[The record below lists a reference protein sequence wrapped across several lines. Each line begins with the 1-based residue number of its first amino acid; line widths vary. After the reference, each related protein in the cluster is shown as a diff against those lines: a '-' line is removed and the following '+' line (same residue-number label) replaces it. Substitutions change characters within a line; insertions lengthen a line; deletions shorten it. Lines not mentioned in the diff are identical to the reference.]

1 MTYYIRGSTLNPG
14 IDQNFEGQTAMLLNL
29 TAYYSV
35 WIHRKDLPASYSSE
49 LRRQEVKGK
58 TQMGMHARYMKETLA
73 NNMDNFSG
81 P

>member
-1 MTYYIRGSTLNPG
+1 
-14 IDQNFEGQTAMLLNL
+14 MLLNL

-58 TQMGMHARYMKETLA
+58 TQMGMQ
-73 NNMDNFSG
+73 G
-81 P
+81 I